1 MALQTENNKPNRKIR
16 FQAYAGTIV
25 TVLVFGLSFAN
36 KTFGWGIEVSE
47 ANVAEAVTG
56 FLVFL
61 TFVTTV
67 VGYFTRP
74 EEGDGV
80 KES

>member
-1 MALQTENNKPNRKIR
+1 MGLKTENNKPNRKIR
-16 FQAYAGTIV
+16 FQAYTGVIV
-25 TVLVFGLSFAN
+25 TAIAGFFSFGN
-36 KTFGWGIEVSE
+36 RIFGWGIEVNE

-61 TFVTTV
+61 TFITTI

-74 EEGDGV
+74 EEGDGI
-80 KES
+80 KKS

>member
-1 MALQTENNKPNRKIR
+1 MALKTENNKPNRKIR

-25 TVLVFGLSFAN
+25 TVLVGGLTFAN
-36 KTFGWGIEVSE
+36 KMFGWGIEINE
-47 ANVAEAVTG
+47 ANIAEAVTG

-61 TFVTTV
+61 TFITTI

-74 EEGDGV
+74 EEGDGI